1 MSRRRQVRNVL
12 AAFAVLTTACAGQD
26 VATQSHVV
34 EAPAE
39 VSRITGENVT
49 TFAAAPDG
57 TLFASTLQSLH
68 RADAPEY
75 DVWNVVADY
84 ADVGSWPARAGF
96 EVKELFVPS
105 RDTVFARTFGRIV
118 RWTSAG
124 GLDAFTSDTL
134 QATLWDMW
142 GKSSREVYA
151 VGSIGTFLEFDG
163 ERWSL
168 LHNPLLEGP
177 IDAHDDYNLWRIT
190 GVGGALYLATGSTLY
205 QLAGAYWS
213 TLALPEHCRPGPLAG
228 RRGALIVDC
237 PAVGLY
243 ERAGDGWRLLTGET
257 ERPALAVAASDGAVL
272 LTHMH
277 AASESFREIV
287 RDGVVIHRH
296 ARPIVNGPGTVAAH
310 AEWLLFFRWNE
321 GDSVLLRSPRR

>member
-1 MSRRRQVRNVL
+1 MSGCSRGRCLLVACASL
-12 AAFAVLTTACAGQD
+12 AAACAGAD
-26 VATQSHVV
+26 PGTQVHVV
-34 EAPAE
+34 EAPEE
-39 VSRITGENVT
+39 VSRIAGEYVT
-49 TFAAAPDG
+49 AFAAAPDG
-57 TLFASTLQSLH
+57 TLYASTLQSLH

-75 DVWNVVADY
+75 DAWVVVADY
-84 ADVGSWPARAGF
+84 ADIAPPGVRVGF

-105 RDTVFARTFGRIV
+105 RDTLFARTFGRIV

-124 GLDAFTSDTL
+124 GLDALTSDTL

-142 GKSSREVYA
+142 GTSPTEVYA

-177 IDAHDDYNLWRIT
+177 LDAHDDYNLWRIT

-205 QLAGAYWS
+205 RLAEGDWS
-213 TLALPEHCRPGPLAG
+213 TLEAPEYCRPGPLAD

-257 ERPALAVAASDGAVL
+257 ERPALAVTTSDGAVL

-277 AASESFREIV
+277 SASESFREVV

-296 ARPIVNGPGTVAAH
+296 ARPIVNGPGMVAAH
-310 AEWLLFFRWNE
+310 AEWLFFFRWDD
-321 GDSVLLRSPRR
+321 GDSILLRSRRR